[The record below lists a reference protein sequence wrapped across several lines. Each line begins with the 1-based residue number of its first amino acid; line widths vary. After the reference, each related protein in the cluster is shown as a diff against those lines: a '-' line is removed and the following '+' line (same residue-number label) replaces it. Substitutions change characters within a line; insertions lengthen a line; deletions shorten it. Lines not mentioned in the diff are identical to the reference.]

1 MLNIVKTKQKISYPL
16 LDKYKN
22 KELEKDIMNQKSNNI
37 IYYPSSTKE
46 WSNSVY
52 SYNKGYTKELIVNFR
67 LVNNL
72 FKSYFNMFEN
82 RIKNVYKRRHASKK
96 RYSANKLY
104 VSRAELK
111 HSNTKLTIILYI
123 YNKQKSIIERN
134 MRKLIKL
141 TIYKKYFSLLE
152 KKMKSVSIYRN
163 RLEYL
168 FNRFIYF
175 KKWKNLLFKKTN
187 NILKN
192 IVLNIKKKYVKS
204 YKMYRYNRFLK
215 RVFKFEKLF
224 TNRVN
229 LIKFNNSKF
238 NNLVIDLK
246 DLGLS
251 SFLEKIFGKKVKIKI
266 VELKSIHLNSDV
278 FSGAVALKLRDR
290 KKKAVRVLRRAV
302 IQMVKIPDLH
312 TLITFYDD
320 LEKINKNNILKVIKQ
335 QVVSGVRFEAKGRL
349 TRRLTAMRAI
359 FKYRYTGSLKN
370 VSASYNN
377 IPSTM
382 LRGYA
387 KSNVEYTIINSK
399 TRNGAFGLKGW
410 VSSH

>member
-1 MLNIVKTKQKISYPL
+1 VLNIIKTKQKTSYPL
-16 LDKYKN
+16 KYENNFETKDEIN
-22 KELEKDIMNQKSNNI
+22 KKSGNI

-52 SYNKGYTKELIVNFR
+52 SYNKTYTKTLITNFR
-67 LVNNL
+67 IINNL

-82 RIKNVYKRRHASKK
+82 KIKNVYKRRRANKE

-123 YNKQKSIIERN
+123 YNKQKSIVERN
-134 MRKLIKL
+134 MRKLVKF
-141 TIYKKYFSLLE
+141 TIYKKYFSIAE
-152 KKMKSVSIYRN
+152 NKMKGMIIHKN
-163 RLEYL
+163 RLEYI
-168 FNRFIYF
+168 FNRFVYF

-192 IVLNIKKKYVKS
+192 TLLRIKKKYIKS
-204 YKMYRYNRFLK
+204 TKMYRYNRFL
-215 RVFKFEKLF
+215 RRISRFERFF
-224 TNRVN
+224 TKKVN
-229 LIKFNNSKF
+229 TINFNNSKF
-238 NNLVIDLK
+238 NNLLLNLK

-251 SFLEKIFGKKVKIKI
+251 NFLEKIYGKKVKIKI

-278 FSGAVALKLRDR
+278 FSKAVALKLKDR
-290 KKKAVRVLRRAV
+290 KKKAVRVLRRAI

-320 LEKINKNNILKVIKQ
+320 LEKISKNNILKVIKQ

-359 FKYRYTGSLKN
+359 FKYRYIGSLKN
-370 VSASYNN
+370 VSSSYNN
-377 IPSTM
+377 RSSTM
-382 LRGYA
+382 LRGHA
-387 KSNVEYTIINSK
+387 KSSVEYTIINSK

>member
-52 SYNKGYTKELIVNFR
+52 SYNKGYTRELIVNFR

-175 KKWKNLLFKKTN
+175 KK
-187 NILKN
+187 
-192 IVLNIKKKYVKS
+192 
-204 YKMYRYNRFLK
+204 
-215 RVFKFEKLF
+215 
-224 TNRVN
+224 
-229 LIKFNNSKF
+229 
-238 NNLVIDLK
+238 
-246 DLGLS
+246 
-251 SFLEKIFGKKVKIKI
+251 
-266 VELKSIHLNSDV
+266 
-278 FSGAVALKLRDR
+278 
-290 KKKAVRVLRRAV
+290 
-302 IQMVKIPDLH
+302 
-312 TLITFYDD
+312 
-320 LEKINKNNILKVIKQ
+320 
-335 QVVSGVRFEAKGRL
+335 
-349 TRRLTAMRAI
+349 
-359 FKYRYTGSLKN
+359 
-370 VSASYNN
+370 
-377 IPSTM
+377 
-382 LRGYA
+382 
-387 KSNVEYTIINSK
+387 
-399 TRNGAFGLKGW
+399 
-410 VSSH
+410 

>member
-1 MLNIVKTKQKISYPL
+1 MLNIIKIKQRTSYPS
-16 LDKYKN
+16 KYENNFEIKDGIN
-22 KELEKDIMNQKSNNI
+22 KKSDNI

-52 SYNKGYTKELIVNFR
+52 SYNKSYTKVLITNFR
-67 LVNNL
+67 IINNL

-82 RIKNVYKRRHASKK
+82 RIKTVYKRRRANKE

-134 MRKLIKL
+134 MRKLIKF
-141 TIYKKYFSLLE
+141 TMYKKYFNIVEDKL
-152 KKMKSVSIYRN
+152 KTIVIHKN
-163 RLEYL
+163 RLEYI
-168 FNRFIYF
+168 FNRFVYF

-192 IVLNIKKKYVKS
+192 IILKIKKKYTKS
-204 YKMYRYNRFLK
+204 AKMYRYNRFL
-215 RVFKFEKLF
+215 RRISRFEILF
-224 TNRVN
+224 IKKVN
-229 LIKFNNSKF
+229 TLNFNNSKF
-238 NNLVIDLK
+238 NNLLLNLK

-251 SFLEKIFGKKVKIKI
+251 NFLEKIYGKNVKIKI

-278 FSGAVALKLRDR
+278 FSKAVALKLKDR
-290 KKKAVRVLRRAV
+290 KKKAVRVLRRAIV
-302 IQMVKIPDLH
+302 QMVKIPDLH

-320 LEKINKNNILKVIKQ
+320 LEKMSKNNILKVIKQ

-370 VSASYNN
+370 VSSSYNN
-377 IPSTM
+377 KSSTM

-387 KSNVEYTIINSK
+387 KSSVEYTIINSK